1 MNRIRHDG
9 PLIIGGGLAGL
20 SAALEAGP
28 RSTLVVT
35 PAPLLQA
42 CSSAWAQGGVAAAL
56 SAQDDPALHAAD
68 TAAAGAGLVDPAVGA
83 RPDRRRQGDGRVAG
97 LAGGAV

>member
-1 MNRIRHDG
+1 MSRTVRHDG

-28 RSTLVVT
+28 RKVLVVT

-42 CSSAWAQGGVAAAL
+42 CSSAWAQG
-56 SAQDDPALHAAD
+56 
-68 TAAAGAGLVDPAVGA
+68 
-83 RPDRRRQGDGRVAG
+83 
-97 LAGGAV
+97 